1 MGRRRS
7 SKAHFASFYFAESLS
22 RKEVSKNIY
31 CFSSEALSLK
41 LKNLTTFKFLLKK
54 KNTQRGFPPKGFDPV
69 Y

>member
-7 SKAHFASFYFAESLS
+7 SKAHVAFFYFAESLS

-41 LKNLTTFKFLLKK
+41 LKNLTIFKFLLKK
-54 KNTQRGFPPKGFDPV
+54 NLKEIFLPMALIQFTK
-69 Y
+69 